1 MKLAGRYFTIRARIF
16 ALVLAATLPL
26 VALATALGVMEYLHA
41 REVSLD
47 RARSVAQNVAVRIE
61 AHLAGLE
68 TTLARLAER
77 PRVKSMDPAAC
88 DAAIADYVS
97 LHPQFTTL
105 VVRRA
110 NGELACSS
118 RPDSLPR
125 LGADRFPWFEPAV
138 RAGRFQ
144 ASGAFVDPHT
154 ARWVTVLTYPIRGA
168 SGEVS
173 GLAILPLD
181 LDALGERLRGSIP
194 GDFLVGVIDAD
205 DRYLIRSRQGDTYQ
219 GQGVAAH
226 LVQAL
231 RGPAGDFE
239 AEGPD
244 GVLRQYAHQPIA
256 SPGWRVAAGIEQ
268 DALVAASRR
277 QLAASVAFFIPF
289 LLVVFFVTSR
299 LGRTIADPIRDLAN
313 TATRLAEGDAGAR
326 AAGSNLREIDEVA
339 RQLNRM
345 LEVQATHREALLAS
359 ERRFRDLVENVP
371 NIAVQGY
378 DRERRV
384 TFWNDA
390 SERLYGWTAG
400 EALDRRLE
408 DLIIPPAIREIVIEQ
423 HARWARGG
431 PAIPASELVLQ
442 RKDGSPVSVFSSHA
456 MRADARGEPEMY
468 CIDVDLTALKRAEQ
482 EIAGWRERYRTA
494 ILASGQVIREWDP
507 ATGAQ
512 SIFGDTRRILGHAPE
527 ALAGGLDR
535 WRALLHP
542 EDQPRFDGEAA
553 RSRATGTPFRL
564 GYRMRHRDGEWLFV
578 EDNGYFVRDAAGAID
593 CLVCFVVDVTAR
605 HRADERIREQLEA
618 LRRWH
623 AAMLGREGRLL
634 DLKREV
640 NALMARLGE
649 PPRYPS
655 AEAAASTEAA

>member
-1 MKLAGRYFTIRARIF
+1 MKLAGRHFTIRARIF

-26 VALATALGVMEYLHA
+26 VALAFALGVMEYLHA
-41 REVSLD
+41 REVSVD
-47 RARSVAQNVAVRIE
+47 RARSVARNVAVRIE

-68 TTLARLAER
+68 ATLQRLAER
-77 PRVKSMDPAAC
+77 PRVKSLDPAAC

-110 NGELACSS
+110 NGGLVCSS
-118 RPDSLPR
+118 RKDTLPTV
-125 LGADRFPWFEPAV
+125 DPERFSWFEPAV
-138 RAGRFQ
+138 RAGGFR

-168 SGEVS
+168 TGEVS
-173 GLAILPLD
+173 GIAILPLD
-181 LDALGERLRGSIP
+181 LDSLGQRLRGSIP
-194 GDFLVGVIDAD
+194 DDFLVGVIDAD
-205 DRYLIRSRQGDTYQ
+205 DRYLIRSRRGDTYQ
-219 GQGVAAH
+219 GQPLAPHIAR
-226 LVQAL
+226 AL
-231 RGPAGDFE
+231 RASAGDFE

-244 GVLRQYAHQPIA
+244 GVARQYAHQPIA
-256 SPGWRVAAGIEQ
+256 GPGWRVAAGIEQ
-268 DALVAASRR
+268 DTLVAASRR
-277 QLAASVAFFIPF
+277 QLAASIAFFVPF
-289 LLVVFFVTSR
+289 LLAVFFVTWR

-313 TATRLAEGDAGAR
+313 TATRLAEGDSGAR
-326 AAGSNLREIDEVA
+326 AAGANLREIDEVA

-390 SERLYGWTAG
+390 SERLYGWSPD
-400 EALDRRLE
+400 EALGRRLE
-408 DLIIPPAIREIVIEQ
+408 DLIIPPPIREIVIEQ
-423 HARWARGG
+423 HARWVRGG
-431 PAIPASELVLQ
+431 PGIPASELVLQ
-442 RKDGSPVSVFSSHA
+442 RKDGSPVSVFSSHS
-456 MRADARGEPEMY
+456 MRADAHGDPEMY

-482 EIAGWRERYRTA
+482 EVAAWRERYRTA
-494 ILASGQVIREWDP
+494 ILASGQVIHEWDP
-507 ATGAQ
+507 ATDTL
-512 SIFGDTRRILGHAPE
+512 SIFGDTRRILGYAPE
-527 ALAGGLDR
+527 ELAGSLDR

-542 EDQPRFDGEAA
+542 EDQPRFDEEAG
-553 RSRATGTPFRL
+553 RSRRTGTPFRL
-564 GYRMRHRDGEWLFV
+564 EYRVRHRNGEWLFV
-578 EDNGYFVRDAAGAID
+578 EDNGYFVRDASGAID

-605 HRADERIREQLEA
+605 HRADERIREQLEE

-640 NALMARLGE
+640 NAVMGRLGE

-655 AEAAASTEAA
+655 AETAGSGETA

>member
-1 MKLAGRYFTIRARIF
+1 MKLAGRHFTIRARIF

-26 VALATALGVMEYLHA
+26 VALAIALGVMEYLHA
-41 REVSLD
+41 REVSVD
-47 RARSVAQNVAVRIE
+47 RARSVARNVAVRIE
-61 AHLAGLE
+61 AHLAGLG
-68 TTLARLAER
+68 TTLQRLAER
-77 PRVKSMDPAAC
+77 PRVKSMDPRAC
-88 DAAIADYVS
+88 DGAIADYVS

-110 NGELACSS
+110 DGELVCSS
-118 RPDSLPR
+118 RTDSLPKIGR
-125 LGADRFPWFEPAV
+125 EDFPWFEPAV
-138 RAGRFQ
+138 RAGQFRV
-144 ASGAFVDPHT
+144 SGAFVDPHT
-154 ARWVTVLTYPIRGA
+154 ARWVTVLTHPVRSA
-168 SGEVS
+168 AGEVT
-173 GLAILPLD
+173 GLVILPLD

-194 GDFLVGVIDAD
+194 DDFLVGVLDAS

-219 GQGVAAH
+219 GQILAPH
-226 LVQAL
+226 LAKAI
-231 RGPAGDFE
+231 RESEGEFE
-239 AEGPD
+239 AAGPD
-244 GVLRQYAHQPIA
+244 GVLRQYAYEA
-256 SPGWRVAAGIEQ
+256 VALPGWRVAAGIGQ

-289 LLVVFFVTSR
+289 LLAVLFVTWR
-299 LGRTIADPIRDLAN
+299 LGRTIGDPIRDLAN

-326 AAGSNLREIDEVA
+326 AAGANLREIDEVA

-345 LEVQATHREALLAS
+345 LDVQATHREALLAS

-390 SERLYGWTAG
+390 SERLYGWTSD
-400 EALDRRLE
+400 EALGRRLE

-423 HARWARGG
+423 HARWVRGG
-431 PAIPASELVLQ
+431 PGIPASELVLQ
-442 RKDGSPVSVFSSHA
+442 RKDGSPVSVFSSHS

-507 ATGAQ
+507 ATETL
-512 SIFGDTRRILGHAPE
+512 SIVGDTRRILGYAPE
-527 ALAGGLDR
+527 EIAGRLER

-542 EDQPRFDGEAA
+542 EDQPRFDEEAA
-553 RSRATGTPFRL
+553 RSSRTGTPFRL
-564 GYRMRHRDGEWLFV
+564 GYRVRHRNGEWLFV

-605 HRADERIREQLEA
+605 HRADERIREQLEE

-655 AEAAASTEAA
+655 AETAGSGEAT